1 MSGPLKVKLTT
12 VGNSVGVI
20 LPKEVVARLKLERG
34 DTLALIETP
43 NGIELTAYD
52 PEFEADMEAARKV
65 MRKYR
70 NTLRELAK

>member
-1 MSGPLKVKLTT
+1 MSGALKVKVTT

-20 LPKEVVARLKLERG
+20 LPKEVVARLKLEKG
-34 DTLALIETP
+34 DTLTLIETP
-43 NGIELTAYD
+43 NGVELTAYD
-52 PEFEADMEAARKV
+52 PEFEADMESARKV